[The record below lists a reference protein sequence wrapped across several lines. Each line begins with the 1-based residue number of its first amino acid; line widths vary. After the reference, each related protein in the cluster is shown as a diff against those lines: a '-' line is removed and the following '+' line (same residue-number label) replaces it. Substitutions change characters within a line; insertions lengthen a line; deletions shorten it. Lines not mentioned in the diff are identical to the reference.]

1 MYLIVIRGKYNKM
14 NVEFHKNKR
23 PFVYLY
29 IHMYH
34 NNLNIELYQCVFVRL
49 DVYWWVC
56 VTGRGIPTLDE
67 LR

>member
-1 MYLIVIRGKYNKM
+1 M

-29 IHMYH
+29 IYMYH